1 MFSLRYL
8 KAMIFILGFLVADWG
23 MMAALQVQKADAQG
37 GRIRQW
43 TRTHYDYEQVG
54 SLWWDHDTST
64 CSHCGRQSHIRYQY
78 GNFKKYK
85 VVTNYFSDGNDTWSI
100 EASREYL
107 GIVERLVYSL
117 QYCVWWCPRFGG

>member
-1 MFSLRYL
+1 MVSLHHL
-8 KAMIFILGFLVADWG
+8 KPMVLIVGILAVVLGLITTF
-23 MMAALQVQKADAQG
+23 QVDEADAQG

-54 SLWWDHDTST
+54 SLWWSHNVGT
-64 CSHCGRQSHIRYQY
+64 CSRCEWQSQTRAQY

-85 VVTNYFSDGNDTWSI
+85 VVTHYFSDGNDTWST

-107 GIVERLVYSL
+107 GIVERLVSSI
-117 QYCVWWCPRFGG
+117 QYCMPWCPRYGG